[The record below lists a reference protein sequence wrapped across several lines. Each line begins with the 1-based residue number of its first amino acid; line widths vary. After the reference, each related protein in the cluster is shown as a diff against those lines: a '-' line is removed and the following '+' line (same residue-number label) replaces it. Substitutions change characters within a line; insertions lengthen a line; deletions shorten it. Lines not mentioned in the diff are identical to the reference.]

1 MKIINVSTDIDSQK
15 KNALMGMVAV
25 DNNVAA
31 EVYDAARVEAKEEKT
46 AQEAQKKG
54 RKTKRVSTEEV

>member
-1 MKIINVSTDIDSQK
+1 MRIINVSADLNSQK
-15 KNALMGMVAV
+15 NIALQGVVPVDGAV
-25 DNNVAA
+25 TA

-46 AQEAQKKG
+46 AQETQKKG